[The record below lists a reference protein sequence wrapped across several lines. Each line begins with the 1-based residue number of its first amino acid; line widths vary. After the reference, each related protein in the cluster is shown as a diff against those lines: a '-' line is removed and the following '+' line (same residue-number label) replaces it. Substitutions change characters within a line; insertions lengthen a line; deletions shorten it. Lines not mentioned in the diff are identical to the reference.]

1 MLCVRCLESNI
12 RSDLVFRASHWLS
25 LGHWPIRGNQS
36 RVESE
41 KSVLT
46 SILGL
51 IWFSRLP
58 IGRRWI
64 TSQSEATKVESC
76 QIRPGGGVPF
86 VLKIGYEPWLGFDG
100 LWLATAGSLANQRQ
114 SIKVP
119 KHGPRSRSFVVP
131 VSFRRATAAKSR
143 RPQSKAISSTS
154 TNTDRW
160 LASDNK
166 RKKQTEDTKR
176 KTAARCTTSFP
187 IVFFL
192 VRSPLPDLFNG
203 PLHLNTHTNTHAH
216 THKSRTHSWPEIR
229 DAWSSSA

>member
-76 QIRPGGGVPF
+76 QIRPGGVPF
-86 VLKIGYEPWLGFDG
+86 CTENWIRAVTWFWWPLIGYSWIISQSETVDQ
-100 LWLATAGSLANQRQ
+100 GSET
-114 SIKVP
+114 
-119 KHGPRSRSFVVP
+119 RSS
-131 VSFRRATAAKSR
+131 VSFFRCSSLIPTGHGRE
-143 RPQSKAISSTS
+143 ISSAPVEG
-154 TNTDRW
+154 D
-160 LASDNK
+160 
-166 RKKQTEDTKR
+166 
-176 KTAARCTTSFP
+176 
-187 IVFFL
+187 IVD
-192 VRSPLPDLFNG
+192 VDQ
-203 PLHLNTHTNTHAH
+203 H
-216 THKSRTHSWPEIR
+216 WPMIGQR
-229 DAWSSSA
+229 